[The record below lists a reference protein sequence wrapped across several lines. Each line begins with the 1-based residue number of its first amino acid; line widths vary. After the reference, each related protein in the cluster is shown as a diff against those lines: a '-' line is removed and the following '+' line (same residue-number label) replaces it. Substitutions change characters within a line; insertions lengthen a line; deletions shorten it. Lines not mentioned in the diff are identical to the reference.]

1 MFSNK
6 IQITRI
12 ENKGC
17 GITAVETIEAGELLI
32 SETPLLYLKHW
43 SPEHLLEQ
51 WNNLDNNDK
60 VCFIIKYYN
69 KNTKRNFSFVE
80 AVSFIIKYSQKHK
93 SSGWSLLD

>member
-1 MFSNK
+1 MFSRK

-51 WNNLDNNDK
+51 WNNLDDNDK
-60 VCFIIKYYN
+60 VCQHYN
-69 KNTKRNFSFVE
+69 KITKNGIFIVE

-93 SSGWSLLD
+93 SSGWCLLD